1 MRGVDGAVSVDLL
14 TAMDL
19 DLAARSPVNVM
30 VTARNGAD
38 RVAWARALHDRS
50 PRRDGPF
57 VVACP
62 VMSRQSP
69 AADIDEWFARAARGT
84 LFIDDVGQL
93 GPDAQAR
100 LSSLLNAQSRRH
112 SAVTMP
118 NGDGGV
124 RLIAGSGR
132 SLRADLAAGAFNE
145 ALFYRLNVI
154 HIDLLQQDDAG
165 EQRSSGTGMLRMP
178 L

>member
-1 MRGVDGAVSVDLL
+1 MRGVDGAVNVDLL
-14 TAMDL
+14 TAMEL

-50 PRRDGPF
+50 PHRDGPF
-57 VVACP
+57 VVARP
-62 VMSRQSP
+62 VMSRQIP
-69 AADIDEWFARAARGT
+69 AVDIDEWFARAARGT

-100 LSSLLNAQSRRH
+100 LSSLLSAQSRRV
-112 SAVTMP
+112 SAVTTP
-118 NGDGGV
+118 NGEGGV
-124 RLIAGSGR
+124 RVIAGSGR
-132 SLRADLAAGAFNE
+132 SLRTDLAAGAFNE
-145 ALFYRLNVI
+145 TLFYRLNVI
-154 HIDLLQQDDAG
+154 HIDQMQQEDAV
-165 EQRSSGTGMLRMP
+165 EQRASGTWMLRMP